1 MNIVT
6 GTTKDLRVMV
16 KSPRRRLIVV
26 RFILAIVSVLASLP
40 WSARAADLPGR
51 LSDAEFWQIV
61 TDFSEA
67 GGRFQLQYMSNE
79 DSLQFV
85 IPALKEKVDRDGVYI
100 GVGTEQNFTYI
111 AALHP
116 KLAFVVDIRRDNML
130 EHLMYKALFELSTDR
145 ADFVSQLFSRR
156 RPANLD
162 ANASVQILFG
172 AFQQV
177 ASDSALYE
185 HTLNAV
191 LQHLMNNHEFELS
204 EADTRTVAAILNTFR
219 VAGPYVLKGTGD
231 KNLSYAQ
238 LMAATDLEGRSQS
251 YLASEENFRTV
262 QLLERQNLIVPL
274 VGDFAGD
281 KAIASVSRYLKEH
294 NAVVNVFYV
303 SNVERY
309 LFEQGDHGKQFYANV
324 ATLPLGPSSTFIRS
338 VTVDIS
344 RRLGIPLPDST
355 ASWRSFLVSID
366 DCLKDVTDGRIQTYR
381 DLFAGGR

>member
-1 MNIVT
+1 MRK
-6 GTTKDLRVMV
+6 GPRVGPMA
-16 KSPRRRLIVV
+16 V
-26 RFILAIVSVLASLP
+26 RFMLAIVTVLASLP

-51 LSDAEFWQIV
+51 ISDAEFWQMV

-85 IPALKEKVDRDGVYI
+85 IPALKETVRRDGVYI

-116 KLAFVVDIRRDNML
+116 KLAFIVDIRRDNML

-145 ADFVSQLFSRR
+145 ADFVSRLFSRK
-156 RPANLD
+156 RPATVD
-162 ANASVQILFG
+162 ANSSVQILFE

-185 HTLNAV
+185 QTLNAV
-191 LQHLMNNHEFELS
+191 LQRLTSNHEFHLS
-204 EADTRTVAAILNTFR
+204 EADTTTIVSILNTFR
-219 VAGPYVLKGTGD
+219 LAGPYVLRGTGD

-262 QLLERQNLIVPL
+262 QLLQGQNLIVPL

-281 KAIASVSRYLKEH
+281 KAIANVARYLKEH
-294 NAVVNVFYV
+294 DAVVNAFYV

-324 ATLPLGPSSTFIRS
+324 ATLPLDRSSTFIRS

-344 RRLGIPLPDST
+344 RRLGIPLPDSP
-355 ASWRSFLVSID
+355 ASWWSFLFSID
-366 DCLKDVTDGRIQTYR
+366 DCLKAVTDGRIQTYR
-381 DLFAGGR
+381 DLFERI

>member
-6 GTTKDLRVMV
+6 GTAKDLRVMV

-40 WSARAADLPGR
+40 WPARAADLPGR

-85 IPALKEKVDRDGVYI
+85 IPALKEKVGRDGVYI

-145 ADFVSQLFSRR
+145 ADFVSRLFSRR

-162 ANASVQILFG
+162 ANASVQILFD
-172 AFQQV
+172 AFQQG

-191 LQHLMNNHEFELS
+191 LQHLMNNHKFQLS
-204 EADTRTVAAILNTFR
+204 EADTTTVAAILNTFR

-294 NAVVNVFYV
+294 HAVVNVFYV

-324 ATLPLGPSSTFIRS
+324 ATLPLDPSSTFIRS

-381 DLFAGGR
+381 DLFEGGR